1 MSKQGAT
8 TKHKTS
14 TDLTV
19 GSPLKRILIFMLPM
33 ILGNFV
39 QQLYSLVDSVIVG
52 RAIGADALTGVGST
66 GAFSFMVLGFVSGL
80 AQGFSVLISQRRGA
94 KDEEGMRKSFA
105 TSIVLM
111 TAIVAVLTVAALFAA
126 KPILVAMNTQE
137 AFLPYALEYIT
148 VIFGGMLLS
157 GLSNMF
163 GATLRAIG
171 DSRVPLYLLII
182 SCFLNAGMDCLFVMA
197 LGMGVQGAAIAT
209 VLANGI
215 TAVLTYIYL
224 WWRYPMLRFKPSHFK
239 PTLKSYGAHLRLGIP
254 MALQMSIISIG
265 MIFGQ
270 IALNTMEA
278 TAVTAYVA
286 ATKIDGIATSII
298 NNSAAAVAV
307 FVGQNYGAKH
317 YDRIKTGVKQ
327 FVLFSLCLCVGMCG
341 IVLALHRPLVM
352 LFISR
357 ADRTEKLFS
366 YALKYLTFN
375 ASFYILLSSLCI
387 SRSSLQGMGRG
398 TLTLFSAAAEVGI
411 RVSVSLLAIRFNS
424 FDIVCMLNCS
434 SWMIANCFLI
444 PSFLVV
450 LNKYIK
456 LFRKTPTAV
465 TATLSPDDAAQS
477 VEQPQ
482 TQPAAT
488 ESEESQTDELQAS
501 AARPDK

>member
-1 MSKQGAT
+1 M
-8 TKHKTS
+8 
-14 TDLTV
+14 DLTV

-52 RAIGADALTGVGST
+52 QAIGADALTGVGST
-66 GAFSFMVLGFVSGL
+66 GSFSFMVLGFVSGL

-94 KDEEGMRKSFA
+94 NDDDGMRKSFA
-105 TSIVLM
+105 TGIVLM
-111 TAIVAVLTVAALFAA
+111 TAIVAVLTVAALFAT
-126 KPILVAMNTQE
+126 KPMLVAMNTQE
-137 AFLPYALEYIT
+137 AFLPYAVEYIT

-157 GLSNMF
+157 GLSNLF

-215 TAVLTYIYL
+215 TAVLTFIYL
-224 WWRYPMLRFKPSHFK
+224 WWRYPVLRFKPSHFK
-239 PTLKSYGAHLRLGIP
+239 PNARNYGVHLRLGIP

-270 IALNTMEA
+270 IALNTMEK

-298 NNSAAAVAV
+298 NNSAAAVSV
-307 FVGQNYGAKH
+307 FVGQNYGAKR

-327 FVLFSLCLCVGMCG
+327 FILFSLCLCAGMCG

-366 YALKYLTFN
+366 YAFKYLVFN
-375 ASFYILLSSLCI
+375 ASFYVLLSTLCI

-411 RVSVSLLAIRFNS
+411 RVAVSMLAIRFAS
-424 FDIVCMLNCS
+424 FDIVCLLNCS

-456 LFRKTPTAV
+456 LFRKTKPATAE
-465 TATLSPDDAAQS
+465 TLSPDSTDIPP
-477 VEQPQ
+477 EQPQ
-482 TQPAAT
+482 ITADTTETTQTQIDEPLSPNEQT
-488 ESEESQTDELQAS
+488 NEE
-501 AARPDK
+501 